1 MLNGAIVLFALAA
14 VGGLTLAYTRIVK
27 KDVNLPVAIAH
38 GILAATGLVV
48 LIIAVT
54 KMGGTGLTASLVVFL
69 IAAVGGFTLLSYHL
83 RMRPMPVPLVLVHGA
98 VAVTAFVILLIAV
111 FA

>member
-1 MLNGAIVLFALAA
+1 MLTGAITLFAIAA
-14 VGGLTLAYTRIVK
+14 LGGATLAYMRIVK
-27 KDVNLPVAIAH
+27 KDVNLPIAIVH
-38 GILAATGLVV
+38 GILAAAALVL

-54 KMGGTGLTASLVVFL
+54 QTGGSGITAALVVFL
-69 IAAVGGFTLLSYHL
+69 IAALGGFVLLSFHL
-83 RMRPMPVPLVLVHGA
+83 RMRPMPVPLVLVHGG